1 MFPADPRAE
10 RMHLS
15 TEHISLGYDR
25 TTMVVDDL
33 CLQIPHGRITALIG
47 PNGCGKSTLLR
58 GLTRLLKPSSGTV
71 LLEGTDI
78 HRLGSKEL
86 ARKLG
91 LLPQTP
97 LAPGGIT
104 VAELVGLGRAPH
116 QGWLSRNSDAD
127 RRAVERAMELTRT
140 TELSHR
146 AVDELSGGQR
156 QRVWVAMVLAQ
167 ETGVLLLDE
176 PTTFLDM
183 AHAVEVLDTIS
194 DLNLTHECTVIMV
207 LHDLNLAARY
217 ADHLVAMVDG
227 KLVAQGTPA
236 EVLTE
241 RLLASAFSL
250 TSRVIIDPVSQT
262 PLVVPVGRTRITTV
276 GGAA

>member
-1 MFPADPRAE
+1 MFPASSQTNGMRL
-10 RMHLS
+10 R
-15 TEHISLGYDR
+15 TQHISLGYDKA
-25 TTMVVDDL
+25 TMVVDDL
-33 CLQIPHGRITALIG
+33 SLEVPQGRITALIG

-78 HRLGSKEL
+78 HRLGSKDL

-146 AVDELSGGQR
+146 TVDELSGGQR

-194 DLNLTHECTVIMV
+194 DLNLSHECTVVMV

-217 ADHLVAMVDG
+217 ADHLIAMADG
-227 KLVAQGTPA
+227 KVVAQGTPA

-241 RLLASAFSL
+241 ELLASAFFL
-250 TSRVIIDPVSQT
+250 NSRVIVDPVSET
-262 PLVVPVGRTRITTV
+262 PLVIPVGRTRITPV
-276 GGAA
+276 GGTT

>member
-1 MFPADPRAE
+1 MTVHGLAAE
-10 RMHLS
+10 NV
-15 TEHISLGYDR
+15 SLGYDR
-25 TTMVVDDL
+25 TPVVVDL
-33 CLQIPHGRITALIG
+33 SLRVPEGRITALIG

-58 GLTRLLKPSSGTV
+58 GLTRLLRPSSGTV

-78 HRLGSKEL
+78 HRLGAREL

-91 LLPQTP
+91 LLPQAP

-104 VAELVGLGRAPH
+104 VTELVALGRAPH
-116 QGWLSRNSDAD
+116 QSWLSRPSKAD
-127 RRAVERAMELTRT
+127 RQAVERALALTGT
-140 TELSHR
+140 TELADR
-146 AVDELSGGQR
+146 VVDELSGGQR
-156 QRVWVAMVLAQ
+156 QRAWIAMVLAQ

-194 DLNLTHECTVIMV
+194 DLNLQQGCTVVMV

-217 ADHLVAMVDG
+217 ADHLMAMADG
-227 KLVAQGTPA
+227 RLIAQGTPA

-241 RLLASAFSL
+241 DLLSSAFSL
-250 TSRVIIDPVSQT
+250 AAKVISDPVSHT
-262 PLVVPVGRTRITTV
+262 PLVVPIGRARV
-276 GGAA
+276 APMGGAA

>member
-1 MFPADPRAE
+1 MTRSGLAAE
-10 RMHLS
+10 NV
-15 TEHISLGYDR
+15 SLGYDR
-25 TTMVVDDL
+25 TPVIDDL
-33 CLQIPHGRITALIG
+33 SLQIPPGRITALIG

-58 GLTRLLKPSSGTV
+58 GLTRLLKPGSGTV
-71 LLEGTDI
+71 LLDGSDI
-78 HRLGSKEL
+78 HGMGAKDL
-86 ARKLG
+86 ARRLG
-91 LLPQTP
+91 LLPQSP

-116 QGWLSRNSDAD
+116 QGWLAKNSDAD
-127 RRAVERAMELTRT
+127 RAAVQRALELTRT

-146 AVDELSGGQR
+146 PVDELSGGQR

-194 DLNLTHECTVIMV
+194 DLNDSDGCTVVMV

-217 ADHLVAMVDG
+217 ADHLIAMAEG
-227 KLVAQGTPA
+227 RLVAQGAPS

-241 RLLASAFSL
+241 DLLANAFDL
-250 TSRVIIDPVSQT
+250 RSRVITDPVSHT
-262 PLVVPVGRTRITTV
+262 PMVVPVGRTRITAT
-276 GGAA
+276 GGAV

>member
-1 MFPADPRAE
+1 
-10 RMHLS
+10 MHLS
-15 TEHISLGYDR
+15 TEHISLGYNR

-33 CLQIPHGRITALIG
+33 CLEIPHGRITALIG

-104 VAELVGLGRAPH
+104 VAELVGLGRTPH

-127 RRAVERAMELTRT
+127 RRAVARAMELTRT

-262 PLVVPVGRTRITTV
+262 PLVVPVGRTRITTA

>member
-1 MFPADPRAE
+1 MSPEGLTAE
-10 RMHLS
+10 R
-15 TEHISLGYDR
+15 ISLGYER
-25 TTMVVDDL
+25 ASVIEEL
-33 CLQIPHGRITALIG
+33 SLHIPQGRITALIG

-58 GLTRLLKPSSGTV
+58 GLTRLLKPTAGAV
-71 LLEGTDI
+71 LLDGEDI
-78 HRLGSKEL
+78 HRLGSKDL

-104 VAELVGLGRAPH
+104 VSELVGLGRAPH
-116 QGWLSRNSDAD
+116 QGWLSRHSDAD
-127 RRAVERAMELTRT
+127 RRAVERALRLTQT
-140 TELSHR
+140 ADLAHR
-146 AVDELSGGQR
+146 PVDELSGGQR
-156 QRVWVAMVLAQ
+156 QRAWVAMVLAQ
-167 ETGVLLLDE
+167 ETGILLLDE

-194 DLNLTHECTVIMV
+194 DLNLSHECTVVMV

-217 ADHLVAMVDG
+217 ADHLVAMADG
-227 KLVAQGTPA
+227 RVVAEGTPS

-241 RLLASAFSL
+241 ELLTTAFGL
-250 TSRVIIDPVSQT
+250 TSRVITDPISHT
-262 PLVVPVGRTRITTV
+262 PLVVPVGRTRVTSI

>member
-1 MFPADPRAE
+1 MFSADPRAE
-10 RMHLS
+10 RTHLS

-33 CLQIPHGRITALIG
+33 CLEIPHGRITALIG

-58 GLTRLLKPSSGTV
+58 GLTRLLKPNSGTV

-127 RRAVERAMELTRT
+127 RHAVERAMELTRT

-194 DLNLTHECTVIMV
+194 DLNLTQECTVIMV

-217 ADHLVAMVDG
+217 ADHLVAMADG

-241 RLLASAFSL
+241 QLLDSAFSL

-262 PLVVPVGRTRITTV
+262 PLVVPVGRTRISTA